1 MTMLTAVLWIAQAVQ
16 LVAWTW
22 FCRKGGNLPDRQYLV
37 FSAGL
42 MAGQLACVSESAI
55 AGVWGPVVSQSY
67 FFLTTGLGAYK
78 RYQSM
83 RAAAVSARL
92 ESAT

>member
-1 MTMLTAVLWIAQAVQ
+1 MTTLTAVLWIAQAVQ

-42 MAGQLACVSESAI
+42 MAGQLACVTETALT
-55 AGVWGPVVSQSY
+55 ATWGPVVTQGY
-67 FFLTTGLGAYK
+67 FFLTTALGAYK

-83 RAAAVSARL
+83 RARAAVPSA
-92 ESAT
+92 S